1 MARARLLRPLRGGR
15 SASGPPQPVSVV
27 KPVLVFAAASLAAI
41 VVLGVAATAVLR
53 RSARDEGI
61 REAKEV
67 TRLLGEGVVE
77 PALGDALLRGDP
89 NATPR
94 LQRVVHRSVLR
105 EPVVRVK
112 LWTLD
117 GRIVYS
123 DEPRLVGRRFE
134 LGPAEKAAVRKRVV
148 DAEVSDVSRPE
159 NVYERRFG
167 KLLEVYLPIEAPTG
181 TELLFEDYL
190 RYSLVTDSEHRQL
203 ARFAPALIGALL
215 VLWLVQLPLAASLA
229 RRLRQRQLEREA
241 LLQRA
246 IDSSDAERLRVA
258 QYLHDGVVQE
268 LSGVSYSLAA
278 AANRLEREG
287 NERAWRSVHSAT
299 AATRRA
305 IAELRALLFGI
316 YPASVRRSGLAAALS
331 DLVAPLTARDI
342 AVDLDVPPGLNLP
355 PATEETL
362 FRGAQEA
369 LRNAER
375 HAAPD
380 HIEVHVGVKDGRATL
395 TVSDDGAGFSPAERT
410 HSVGRHFGLRL
421 LDDLAAERGGRL
433 EVSSAEDEGTR
444 VTLEV
449 PIG

>member
-1 MARARLLRPLRGGR
+1 MHEVKDHYELLDVDRGFGREQEPAERVQTVDGRLGGRARPPRQVGQRLARRPRSLDRERAGHAGRLVAVEGAVELVLALLEARADGRGAAWAHDLAVLVDAIALDGDAVLKTGRGG
-15 SASGPPQPVSVV
+15 
-27 KPVLVFAAASLAAI
+27 VLHDQRHLA
-41 VVLGVAATAVLR
+41 
-53 RSARDEGI
+53 
-61 REAKEV
+61 
-67 TRLLGEGVVE
+67 LLGGE
-77 PALGDALLRGDP
+77 
-89 NATPR
+89 
-94 LQRVVHRSVLR
+94 
-105 EPVVRVK
+105 
-112 LWTLD
+112 
-117 GRIVYS
+117 
-123 DEPRLVGRRFE
+123 LVGRRFE

-316 YPASVRRSGLAAALS
+316 YPASVRRSGLAAALL

-380 HIEVHVGVKDGRATL
+380 HIEVHVGVKDWRATL

-410 HSVGRHFGLRL
+410 HSVGRHFGP
-421 LDDLAAERGGRL
+421 AAARRPGRGARWPARGEL
-433 EVSSAEDEGTR
+433 G
-444 VTLEV
+444 
-449 PIG
+449 